1 MGLTRDQGKRVYM
14 YEAFA
19 VVTAAAILGTIVGI
33 ITASIMT
40 AQLCLFAEVP
50 FELYVSKKQS

>member
-1 MGLTRDQGKRVYM
+1 MELTRDQGKRVYM

-40 AQLCLFAEVP
+40 A
-50 FELYVSKKQS
+50 